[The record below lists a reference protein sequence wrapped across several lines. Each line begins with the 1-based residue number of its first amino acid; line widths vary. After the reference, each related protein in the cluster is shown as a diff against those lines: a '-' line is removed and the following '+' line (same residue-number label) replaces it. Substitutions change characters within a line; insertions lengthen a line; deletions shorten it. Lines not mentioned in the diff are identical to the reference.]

1 MHCHGQ
7 STIQPTASE
16 RPAAWVA
23 VVPVKPLRAA
33 KTRLRGAVPEA
44 VHPDLVLAMARD
56 TVAAALACR
65 AVARVVV
72 ICDDPAVCAE
82 LTTLGALCLPDAP
95 AAGLNAAL
103 AYGAQAAQRPL
114 GPFHARA
121 TATDG
126 EPGADG
132 PGSALGAGGTA
143 GADEADVNRT
153 QRDQLTAPERADAT
167 GADAA
172 LMGAARTPA
181 VHPGAG
187 RADAARTDA
196 ARTDAAR
203 TETGRADAGRADAVS
218 VVALTADLPAMRP
231 EDLESALVAAART
244 GRRAFVPDLE
254 GTGTVL
260 LAAPAGQALTPH
272 FGPGSAAAHLRSGA
286 VRLDGA
292 WPSLRRDVDTAADL
306 DAAARLGLGTHTG
319 QVICTVA

>member
-7 STIQPTASE
+7 STTQPTASE
-16 RPAAWVA
+16 RTAAWVA
-23 VVPVKPLRAA
+23 VVPVKPLPAA

-72 ICDDPAVCAE
+72 VCDDPAVCAE
-82 LTTLGALCLPDAP
+82 LSGLGALCLPDAP

-103 AYGAQAAQRPL
+103 AYGAQAAQQAEPPAA
-114 GPFHARA
+114 GAEVPFA
-121 TATDG
+121 
-126 EPGADG
+126 
-132 PGSALGAGGTA
+132 GAGAA
-143 GADEADVNRT
+143 GVA
-153 QRDQLTAPERADAT
+153 
-167 GADAA
+167 
-172 LMGAARTPA
+172 
-181 VHPGAG
+181 
-187 RADAARTDA
+187 
-196 ARTDAAR
+196 
-203 TETGRADAGRADAVS
+203 

-231 EDLESALVAAART
+231 EDLEAALAAAVRT

-260 LAAPAGQALTPH
+260 LAAPAGEALAPQ
-272 FGPGSAAAHLRSGA
+272 FGPGSAAAHQRSGA

-306 DAAARLGLGTHTG
+306 DAAARLGLGAHTG
-319 QVICTVA
+319 QVLCTVA